1 MRHDDDLRLPAKWK
15 PLMRR
20 LQRGQWTRAELR
32 WLLIHH
38 KDLPE
43 LMASEVRGKLA
54 ALDTTARSK
63 GNQDEPSSNGTQ
75 ANVPTP

>member
-1 MRHDDDLRLPAKWK
+1 MSRLPPLGRRPIRHDDDLKLPTKWK

-32 WLLIHH
+32 WLLIHR

-54 ALDTTARSK
+54 EVDTMARSK
-63 GNQDEPSSNGTQ
+63 ESEGER
-75 ANVPTP
+75 